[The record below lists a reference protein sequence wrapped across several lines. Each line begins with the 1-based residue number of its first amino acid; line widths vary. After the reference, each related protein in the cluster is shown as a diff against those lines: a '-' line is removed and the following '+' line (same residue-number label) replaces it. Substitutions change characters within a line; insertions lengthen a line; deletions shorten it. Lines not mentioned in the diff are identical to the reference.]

1 MEIKGI
7 EVSGEIYDIEDETAR
22 TNASEASSNASEAKT
37 ATQTLASTVSTLSD
51 TVSNHSTDIEQLGDE
66 IGDLADLETTAKTDL
81 VSAINEVDAKVDDTN
96 KTTIFDFLTLIFGN
110 YNATTVL
117 QGEDDTSP
125 FYGNIPNYAN
135 YKGIAIVCGDS
146 QFTTNVEPGRTQG
159 RELKFLLKRPN
170 NSCEIQLM
178 QYIGGDRGVTVY
190 QNIRVTASGQLT
202 IFPGYAAKTDSDSDS
217 TTSQYLFGVY
227 AVYGIN

>member
-1 MEIKGI
+1 MATVKGI
-7 EVSGEIYDIEDETAR
+7 EVSGTTYDIEDETSR
-22 TNASEASSNASEAKT
+22 SGVETNESAIG
-37 ATQTLASTVSTLSD
+37 TLS
-51 TVSNHSTDIEQLGDE
+51 E
-66 IGDLADLETTAKTDL
+66 LETTTKTDL

-96 KTTIFDFLTLIFGN
+96 KTTIFDFLTLIFGD
-110 YNATTVL
+110 YNATETL
-117 QGEDDTSP
+117 QGEDATSS
-125 FYGNIPNYAN
+125 FIGNIPNYAN

-146 QFTTNVEPGRTQG
+146 QFATNTEPGRTQG

-178 QYIGGDRGVTVY
+178 QYIGGDRGITVY
-190 QNIRVTASGQLT
+190 QNIRVTASGQIT
-202 IFPGYAAKTDSDSDS
+202 IFPGYAAKTDSDSES

>member
-1 MEIKGI
+1 MATVKGI
-7 EVSGEIYDIEDETAR
+7 EVSGTTYDIEDETSR
-22 TNASEASSNASEAKT
+22 SGVETNESAIG
-37 ATQTLASTVSTLSD
+37 TLS
-51 TVSNHSTDIEQLGDE
+51 E
-66 IGDLADLETTAKTDL
+66 LETTTKTDL

-110 YNATTVL
+110 YNATTPL
-117 QGEDDTSP
+117 QGEDAASS
-125 FYGNIPNYAN
+125 FIGNIPNYAN

-146 QFTTNVEPGRTQG
+146 QFATNIEPGRTQG

-178 QYIGGDRGVTVY
+178 QYIGGDRGITVY

-202 IFPGYAAKTDSDSDS
+202 IFPGYAAKTDSDSES